1 MPVAECRPDLRRRRR
16 ATCRPGP
23 TPGPRCSSPTAFAR
37 LPASQRT
44 RSSSLLSLPLPFT
57 WPVGLLCTV
66 WDESEVDKEDEK
78 QWEDNWEDDNLE
90 DDFSVQL
97 RAELVKA
104 GKVSA

>member
-1 MPVAECRPDLRRRRR
+1 M
-16 ATCRPGP
+16 
-23 TPGPRCSSPTAFAR
+23 
-37 LPASQRT
+37 
-44 RSSSLLSLPLPFT
+44 
-57 WPVGLLCTV
+57 GLFCAV